1 MILIGMALVSA
12 MMSSRGIRSIIEVRT
27 FVNRVKSL
35 LTSADDKVVVEGKIL
50 EKKITVHSNNNNTNM
65 NSNNGSSNNS

>member
-27 FVNRVKSL
+27 FVDRVKSL
-35 LTSADDKVVVEGKIL
+35 LTSADDKVVVEGKPKQL
-50 EKKITVHSNNNNTNM
+50 Q
-65 NSNNGSSNNS
+65 GQ